1 MPITKNQVKQSCV
14 AISVHYCISMVI
26 FDCSPFVF
34 THEKCVFALRN
45 VFTNTVRYIIQ
56 NTPTCTFSGFFYVVV
71 TNDCIQQGSNS
82 PEEKLIQL
90 PIFSLNQ
97 YILSFPLTHV
107 IKKAFITALT
117 CNTSQS
123 EMY

>member
-1 MPITKNQVKQSCV
+1 MRNVPL
-14 AISVHYCISMVI
+14 
-26 FDCSPFVF
+26 
-34 THEKCVFALRN
+34 FAVRN

-82 PEEKLIQL
+82 PEEKLILL

-97 YILSFPLTHV
+97 YIVLHTFIPLD
-107 IKKAFITALT
+107 T
-117 CNTSQS
+117 CNQEGFHYSSYVQYKS
-123 EMY
+123 IKNVLKSILV